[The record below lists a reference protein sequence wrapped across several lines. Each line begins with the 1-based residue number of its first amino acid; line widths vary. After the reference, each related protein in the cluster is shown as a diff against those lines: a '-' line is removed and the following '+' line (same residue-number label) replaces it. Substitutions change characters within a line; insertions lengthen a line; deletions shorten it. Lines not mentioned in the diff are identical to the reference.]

1 VLDGQAVVKVRRSL
15 IVNRKSYRMAG
26 RFQMAKRTSQAA
38 LGAAPDGGPARVS
51 KQERVYAILRARIV
65 ESEYLPGHRLVIDSV
80 ARELDVSPMPVREAI
95 RRLEAEGWVVY
106 KPNQGAHVAPL
117 DETSWAEV
125 MTTLAVLEGF
135 ATAAAAPH
143 LGAAD
148 LARLRDVNGTM
159 RRALADFDV
168 VGFAEANRAFHAAI
182 WRRCPNA
189 HLRRQLELTLER
201 LNTLRGTIFVYI
213 PARARVSADEHERL
227 VGMIESRDSAAA
239 IERFAREHKL
249 RTVRAYEQRG
259 AGAAAR

>member
-1 VLDGQAVVKVRRSL
+1 
-15 IVNRKSYRMAG
+15 
-26 RFQMAKRTSQAA
+26 MAKRTSHA
-38 LGAAPDGGPARVS
+38 ARVPASGGAPAPLS
-51 KQERVYAILRARIV
+51 KQERVYGILRARIV
-65 ESEYLPGHRLVIDSV
+65 ESEYPPGHRLVIDSV

-125 MTTLAVLEGF
+125 MATLAVLEGF

-143 LGAAD
+143 LGGGD
-148 LARLRDVNGTM
+148 LARLREANRSM

-168 VGFAEANRAFHAAI
+168 IRFAEANRAFHAVI

-189 HLRRQLELTLER
+189 YLRRQLELTLER
-201 LNTLRGTIFVYI
+201 LNTLRATIFVYI

-227 VGMIESRDSAAA
+227 IGMIESGESAAA

-249 RTVRAYEQRG
+249 RTVRAYEHRG
-259 AGAAAR
+259 AGDGGR